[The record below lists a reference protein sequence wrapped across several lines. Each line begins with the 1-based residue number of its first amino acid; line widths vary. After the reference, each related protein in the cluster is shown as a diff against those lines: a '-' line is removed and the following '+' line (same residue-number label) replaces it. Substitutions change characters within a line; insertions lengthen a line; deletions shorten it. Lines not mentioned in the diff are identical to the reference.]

1 MEQIG
6 KYWIVLLAILMG
18 LLFPVSTAEAKNF
31 VVVIDAGH
39 GGKDHGAL
47 GKRSNEKTINLAVA
61 LKLGK
66 MIEDECKDVDV
77 VYTRKSDKFVS
88 LQGRADIA
96 NKAKGDLFISIH
108 TNSIALRNKNRTR
121 IQGAST
127 YTLGLHRSDDNFDVA
142 VRENSVIEFED
153 DYSVKYQGFDPNSA
167 ESYIMFE
174 FSQSKHMDQS
184 VSFASMIQ
192 RNFEDAG
199 RLNKGVRQAG
209 FLVLARTSM
218 PAVLVELDYICNP
231 TQERFL
237 TSEKG
242 QETMAEAIFEAFKSY
257 KETSDSFYSTVSGS
271 KDKKRKDKEK
281 EHKSKTEKVRS
292 DEIVYKVQFVTS
304 PKKLSSR
311 SNYFKKLDMD
321 KVDIYRENGAYK
333 YTYGET
339 NDKDEALDLL
349 KKVKKHHPEAFLVEF
364 KNGKR
369 IK

>member
-1 MEQIG
+1 MERIN
-6 KYWIVLLAILMG
+6 KYWIVLLAVLMG

-47 GKRSNEKTINLAVA
+47 GKRSNEKSINLAVA
-61 LKLGK
+61 LLLGEK
-66 MIEDECKDVDV
+66 IEDNCKDVDV

-108 TNSIALRNKNRTR
+108 TNSVALKNRNRTK

-153 DYSVKYQGFDPNSA
+153 DYSVKYQGFDHNST

-192 RNFEDAG
+192 KNFEDAG

-209 FLVLARTSM
+209 FLVLAKTSM

-231 TQERFL
+231 TQEKFL
-237 TSEKG
+237 ISEKG
-242 QETMAEAIFEAFKSY
+242 QRTMADAIYEAFKSY
-257 KETSDSFYSTVSGS
+257 KETNDSFYATVTGG
-271 KDKKRKDKEK
+271 KDKKHKGNKNISKKDK
-281 EHKSKTEKVRS
+281 VRK

-311 SNYFKKLDMD
+311 SSYFKNLDMD
-321 KVDIYRENGAYK
+321 KVDIYKENGTYK

-339 NDKDEALDLL
+339 NDKDEAFDLL
-349 KKVKKHHPEAFLVEF
+349 QKVKKHHPEAFVVEF

>member
-1 MEQIG
+1 MERIN
-6 KYWIVLLAILMG
+6 KYWIVLLAVLMG
-18 LLFPVSTAEAKNF
+18 LLFPVSTGEAKNF

-47 GKRSNEKTINLAVA
+47 GKRSNEKSINLAVA
-61 LKLGK
+61 LLLGEK
-66 MIEDECKDVDV
+66 IEDNCKDVDV

-108 TNSIALRNKNRTR
+108 TNSVALKNRNRTK

-153 DYSVKYQGFDPNSA
+153 DYSVKYQGFDPNST

-192 RNFEDAG
+192 KNFEDAG

-209 FLVLARTSM
+209 FLVLAKTSM

-231 TQERFL
+231 TQEKFL

-242 QETMAEAIFEAFKSY
+242 QRTMADAIYEAFKSY
-257 KETSDSFYSTVSGS
+257 KETNDSFYATVTGG
-271 KDKKRKDKEK
+271 KDKKHKGNKNISKKDK
-281 EHKSKTEKVRS
+281 VRK

-311 SNYFKKLDMD
+311 SSYFKNLDMD
-321 KVDIYRENGAYK
+321 KVDIYKENGTYK

-339 NDKDEALDLL
+339 NDKDEAFDLL
-349 KKVKKHHPEAFLVEF
+349 QKVKKHHPEAFVVEF

>member
-1 MEQIG
+1 
-6 KYWIVLLAILMG
+6 MG

-47 GKRSNEKTINLAVA
+47 GKRSNEKSINLAVA
-61 LKLGK
+61 LLLGEK
-66 MIEDECKDVDV
+66 IEDNCKDVDV

-108 TNSIALRNKNRTR
+108 TNSVALKNRNRTK

-153 DYSVKYQGFDPNSA
+153 DYSVKYQGFDPNST

-192 RNFEDAG
+192 KNFEDAG

-209 FLVLARTSM
+209 FLVLAKTSM

-231 TQERFL
+231 TQEKFL

-242 QETMAEAIFEAFKSY
+242 QRTMADAIYEAFKSY
-257 KETSDSFYSTVSGS
+257 KETNDSFYATVTGG
-271 KDKKRKDKEK
+271 KDKKHKGNKNISKKDK
-281 EHKSKTEKVRS
+281 VRK

-311 SNYFKKLDMD
+311 SSYFKNLDMD
-321 KVDIYRENGAYK
+321 KVDIYKENGTYK

-339 NDKDEALDLL
+339 NDKDEAFDLL
-349 KKVKKHHPEAFLVEF
+349 QKVKKHHPEAFVVEF

>member
-1 MEQIG
+1 MERIN
-6 KYWIVLLAILMG
+6 KYWIVLLAVLMG

-47 GKRSNEKTINLAVA
+47 GKRSNEKSINLAVA
-61 LKLGK
+61 LLLGEK
-66 MIEDECKDVDV
+66 IEDNCKDVDV

-108 TNSIALRNKNRTR
+108 TNSVALKNRNRTK

-153 DYSVKYQGFDPNSA
+153 DYSVKYQGFDPNST

-174 FSQSKHMDQS
+174 FSQSKHVDQS

-192 RNFEDAG
+192 KNFENAG

-209 FLVLARTSM
+209 FLVLAKTSM

-231 TQERFL
+231 TQEKFL
-237 TSEKG
+237 TSENG
-242 QETMAEAIFEAFKSY
+242 QRTMADAIYEAFKSY
-257 KETSDSFYSTVSGS
+257 KETNDLFYATVTGG
-271 KDKKRKDKEK
+271 KDKKHKGNKNISKKDK
-281 EHKSKTEKVRS
+281 VRK

-311 SNYFKKLDMD
+311 SSYFKNLDMD
-321 KVDIYRENGAYK
+321 KVDIYKENGTYK

-339 NDKDEALDLL
+339 NDKDEAFDLL
-349 KKVKKHHPEAFLVEF
+349 QKVKKHHPEAFVVEF

>member
-1 MEQIG
+1 MERIN
-6 KYWIVLLAILMG
+6 KYWIVLLAVLMG

-47 GKRSNEKTINLAVA
+47 GKRSNEKSINLAVA
-61 LKLGK
+61 LLLGEK
-66 MIEDECKDVDV
+66 IEDNCKDVDV

-108 TNSIALRNKNRTR
+108 TNSVALKNRNRTK

-153 DYSVKYQGFDPNSA
+153 DYSVKYQGFDPNST

-192 RNFEDAG
+192 KNFEDAG

-209 FLVLARTSM
+209 FLVLAKTSM

-231 TQERFL
+231 TQEKFL
-237 TSEKG
+237 ISEKG
-242 QETMAEAIFEAFKSY
+242 QRTMADAIYEAFKSY
-257 KETSDSFYSTVSGS
+257 KETNDSFYATVTGG
-271 KDKKRKDKEK
+271 KDKKHKGNKNISKKDK
-281 EHKSKTEKVRS
+281 VRK

-311 SNYFKKLDMD
+311 SSYFKNLDMD
-321 KVDIYRENGAYK
+321 KVDIYKENGTYK

-339 NDKDEALDLL
+339 NDKDEAFDLL
-349 KKVKKHHPEAFLVEF
+349 QKVKKHHPEAFVVEF

>member
-1 MEQIG
+1 MERIN
-6 KYWIVLLAILMG
+6 KYWIVLLAVLMG
-18 LLFPVSTAEAKNF
+18 LLFPVSTGEAKNF

-47 GKRSNEKTINLAVA
+47 GKRSNEKSINLAVA
-61 LKLGK
+61 LLLGEK
-66 MIEDECKDVDV
+66 IEDNCKDVDV

-108 TNSIALRNKNRTR
+108 TNSVALKNRNRTK

-153 DYSVKYQGFDPNSA
+153 DYSVKYQGFDPNST

-192 RNFEDAG
+192 KNFEDAG

-209 FLVLARTSM
+209 FLVLAKTSM

-231 TQERFL
+231 TQEKFL
-237 TSEKG
+237 ISEKG
-242 QETMAEAIFEAFKSY
+242 QRTMADAIYEAFKSY
-257 KETSDSFYSTVSGS
+257 KETNDSFYATVTGG
-271 KDKKRKDKEK
+271 KDKKHKGNKNISKKDK
-281 EHKSKTEKVRS
+281 VRK

-311 SNYFKKLDMD
+311 SSYFKNLDMD
-321 KVDIYRENGAYK
+321 KVDIYKENGTYK

-339 NDKDEALDLL
+339 NDKDEAFDLL
-349 KKVKKHHPEAFLVEF
+349 QKVKKHHPEAFVVEF

>member
-1 MEQIG
+1 MERIN
-6 KYWIVLLAILMG
+6 KYWIVLLAVLMG

-47 GKRSNEKTINLAVA
+47 GKRSNEKSINLAVA
-61 LKLGK
+61 LLLGEK
-66 MIEDECKDVDV
+66 IEDNCKDVDV

-108 TNSIALRNKNRTR
+108 TNSVALKNRNRTK

-153 DYSVKYQGFDPNSA
+153 DYSVKYQGFDPNST

-192 RNFEDAG
+192 KNFEDAG

-209 FLVLARTSM
+209 FLVLAKTSM

-231 TQERFL
+231 TQEKFL

-242 QETMAEAIFEAFKSY
+242 QRTMADAIYEAFISY
-257 KETSDSFYSTVSGS
+257 KETNDSFYATVTGG
-271 KDKKRKDKEK
+271 KDKKHKGNKNISKKDK
-281 EHKSKTEKVRS
+281 VRK

-311 SNYFKKLDMD
+311 SSYFKNLDMD
-321 KVDIYRENGAYK
+321 KVDIYKENGTYK

-339 NDKDEALDLL
+339 NDKDEAFDLL
-349 KKVKKHHPEAFLVEF
+349 QKVKKHHPEAFVVEF

>member
-1 MEQIG
+1 MERIN
-6 KYWIVLLAILMG
+6 KYWIVLLAVLMG

-47 GKRSNEKTINLAVA
+47 GKRSNEKSINLAVA
-61 LKLGK
+61 LLLGEK
-66 MIEDECKDVDV
+66 IEDNCKDVDV

-108 TNSIALRNKNRTR
+108 TNSVALKNRNR
-121 IQGAST
+121 KKIQGAST

-153 DYSVKYQGFDPNSA
+153 DYSVKYQGFDPNST

-192 RNFEDAG
+192 KNFEDAG

-209 FLVLARTSM
+209 FLVLAKTSM

-231 TQERFL
+231 TQEKFL

-242 QETMAEAIFEAFKSY
+242 QRTMADAIYEAFKSY
-257 KETSDSFYSTVSGS
+257 KETNDSFYATVTGG
-271 KDKKRKDKEK
+271 KDKKHKGNKNISKKDK
-281 EHKSKTEKVRS
+281 VRK

-311 SNYFKKLDMD
+311 SSYFKKLDMD
-321 KVDIYRENGAYK
+321 KVDIYKENGTYK

-339 NDKDEALDLL
+339 NDKDEAFDLL
-349 KKVKKHHPEAFLVEF
+349 QKVKKHHPEAFVVEF

>member
-1 MEQIG
+1 MERIS
-6 KYWIVLLAILMG
+6 KYWIVLLAVLMG

-47 GKRSNEKTINLAVA
+47 GKRSNEKSINLAVA
-61 LKLGK
+61 MLLGEK
-66 MIEDECKDVDV
+66 IEDNCKDVDV

-108 TNSIALRNKNRTR
+108 TNSVALKNRNRTK

-153 DYSVKYQGFDPNSA
+153 DYSVKYQGFDPNST

-192 RNFEDAG
+192 KNFEDAG

-209 FLVLARTSM
+209 FLVLAKTSM

-231 TQERFL
+231 TQEKFL

-242 QETMAEAIFEAFKSY
+242 QRTMADAIYEAFKSY
-257 KETSDSFYSTVSGS
+257 KETNDSFYATVTGE
-271 KDKKRKDKEK
+271 KDKKHKGNKNISKKDK
-281 EHKSKTEKVRS
+281 VRK

-311 SNYFKKLDMD
+311 SSYFKKLDMD
-321 KVDIYRENGAYK
+321 KVDIYKENGTYK

-339 NDKDEALDLL
+339 NDKDEAIELL
-349 KKVKKHHPEAFLVEF
+349 QKVKKHHPGAFVVEF

>member
-1 MEQIG
+1 MERIN
-6 KYWIVLLAILMG
+6 KYWIVLLAVLMG

-47 GKRSNEKTINLAVA
+47 GKRSNEKSINLAVA
-61 LKLGK
+61 LLLGEK
-66 MIEDECKDVDV
+66 IEDNCKDVDV

-108 TNSIALRNKNRTR
+108 TNSVALKNRNRTK

-153 DYSVKYQGFDPNSA
+153 DYSVKYQGFDPNST

-192 RNFEDAG
+192 KNFEDAG

-209 FLVLARTSM
+209 FLVLAKTSM

-231 TQERFL
+231 TQEKFL

-242 QETMAEAIFEAFKSY
+242 QRTMADAIYEAFKSY
-257 KETSDSFYSTVSGS
+257 KETNDSFYATVTGG
-271 KDKKRKDKEK
+271 KDKKHKGNKNISKKDK
-281 EHKSKTEKVRS
+281 VRK

-311 SNYFKKLDMD
+311 SSYFKNLDMD
-321 KVDIYRENGAYK
+321 KVDIYKENGTYK

-339 NDKDEALDLL
+339 NDKDEAFDLL
-349 KKVKKHHPEAFLVEF
+349 QKVKKHHPEAFVVEF